1 VGRYS
6 NPGRGTPVVWAT
18 FPAGNGLTEQGLRC
32 DFLVGSLLGLKMME
46 HCDSWSN
53 VLRKLSEYIISSVV
67 KLEML
72 ILRRKQIPDCKLKI
86 EWPVAWRG
94 RHENAWSRWRDGNGE
109 LSGEPGHER
118 RSRLFSILWIG
129 VACSSL
135 FFNLKFSPMYELCTI

>member
-1 VGRYS
+1 
-6 NPGRGTPVVWAT
+6 
-18 FPAGNGLTEQGLRC
+18 
-32 DFLVGSLLGLKMME
+32 ME

-72 ILRRKQIPDCKLKI
+72 ILSRKQISDCKLKI
-86 EWPVAWRG
+86 EWPVSWP
-94 RHENAWSRWRDGNGE
+94 DGNGE